1 MSPSRYLHLYNVVIR
16 RTRRLKC
23 MPLGRRV
30 NVSPPLHYKNIG
42 KHELE
47 PSRDRDFSLSNPY
60 NSAKIHDAHTL
71 QRPREK
77 FPSPS
82 SLVRI
87 TANLY
92 FRPWP
97 RPASIVFY
105 TRAWKLYRARRCQ
118 RGLAIFESVR
128 AIRIRALRWPDNENW
143 PTRKTI
149 ARQGAD
155 NASLL
160 PFRVVL
166 QRAANREFGGREET
180 LEGGTS

>member
-1 MSPSRYLHLYNVVIR
+1 MSPSRHLHFYNVVIR

-82 SLVRI
+82 SRPDYREFIFSFLATPGFDRI
-87 TANLY
+87 LHAGVEIIPRAPVSKGARN
-92 FRPWP
+92 FRIRSSNP
-97 RPASIVFY
+97 Y
-105 TRAWKLYRARRCQ
+105 TRASMAGQRKLAD
-118 RGLAIFESVR
+118 A
-128 AIRIRALRWPDNENW
+128 ENH
-143 PTRKTI
+143 
-149 ARQGAD
+149 
-155 NASLL
+155 
-160 PFRVVL
+160 
-166 QRAANREFGGREET
+166 RAAGR
-180 LEGGTS
+180 G